1 MQQED
6 DLRAL
11 AKVMDFMRA
20 ISILFVLIHIYW
32 FCYALIQSWGIN
44 IGVVDRI
51 FLNFNRT
58 SGLFNSLLYTKI
70 FAVLFLALSCI
81 GTKGI
86 KDSFV
91 TWKKIGILLGC
102 GFILFF
108 LNWWLLNFKSPA
120 AGILYILT
128 LSLGYISL
136 LMSGVWISRLMKNHL
151 MDDVFNNENES
162 FVQETRLLSNDYP
175 VNLIRL
181 FLYFT
186 VKTILK

>member
-32 FCYALIQSWGIN
+32 FCYALIQSWGID

-51 FLNFNRT
+51 LLNFNRT
-58 SGLFNSLLYTKI
+58 SGLFKSLLYTKI

-91 TWKKIGILLGC
+91 TWKKIGIQLGC
-102 GFILFF
+102 GFILFY
-108 LNWWLLNFKSPA
+108 LNW
-120 AGILYILT
+120 
-128 LSLGYISL
+128 
-136 LMSGVWISRLMKNHL
+136 
-151 MDDVFNNENES
+151 
-162 FVQETRLLSNDYP
+162 RLL
-175 VNLIRL
+175 
-181 FLYFT
+181 
-186 VKTILK
+186 

>member
-11 AKVMDFMRA
+11 
-20 ISILFVLIHIYW
+20 
-32 FCYALIQSWGIN
+32 
-44 IGVVDRI
+44 
-51 FLNFNRT
+51 
-58 SGLFNSLLYTKI
+58 GLFNSLLYTKI
-70 FAVLFLALSCI
+70 FAVLFLSLPCI

-91 TWKKIGILLGC
+91 TWKKIDILLGC

-108 LNWWLLNFKSPA
+108 LNWWLLHFKSPA